1 MDLFCRGANE
11 LLTELDTH
19 RDLEKL
25 TVDQHLALYYPFIH
39 LFYSHK
45 DNQHALR
52 RVRAGLQL
60 AWQDGSLQA
69 LWLKTFKPAL
79 DFARLDQRLLFRL
92 DNPLLQGLDFDY
104 QPYLYDPSPSA
115 SGPASRPAASSD
127 SGCSPPAAG
136 ESHYTQRSL
145 SFHRSS

>member
-1 MDLFCRGANE
+1 MEGYERLFKLVVRGRVDLFCRGANE

-19 RDLEKL
+19 RDLGQL

-104 QPYLYDPSPSA
+104 QPYLYDPLTQRFGPGEPA
-115 SGPASRPAASSD
+115 SGK
-127 SGCSPPAAG
+127 
-136 ESHYTQRSL
+136 Q
-145 SFHRSS
+145 